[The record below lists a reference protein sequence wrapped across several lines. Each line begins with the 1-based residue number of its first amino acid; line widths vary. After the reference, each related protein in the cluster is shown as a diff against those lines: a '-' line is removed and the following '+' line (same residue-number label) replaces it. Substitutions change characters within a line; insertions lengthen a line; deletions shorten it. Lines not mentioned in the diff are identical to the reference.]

1 MTKQQKDQIVA
12 WAKAEYDRRT
22 KLIEGGHGRDEWIE
36 PSTRVSLTEVRSY
49 ADGIG
54 ITMGVND
61 VADFLKEMNAAA

>member
-22 KLIEGGHGRDEWIE
+22 KLIEGGHGRVDWIE